1 VKLSSVTGVIVLLS
15 QRMTPLIL
23 PQPVAHGQMYVD
35 LSGREEAVAKEI
47 LEGVEIDSG
56 FVHVGGVGVA
66 ERA

>member
-1 VKLSSVTGVIVLLS
+1 
-15 QRMTPLIL
+15 MTPLIL